1 MYFISNYVINS
12 YYDGLPLSS
21 LHIKRHFLYARHHV
35 TCFKYIFSH
44 LVFIRTL
51 RGGIIPI
58 YR

>member
-1 MYFISNYVINS
+1 MYFISNCIINS

-21 LHIKRHFLYARHHV
+21 LHIKRHFLYARPHV
-35 TCFKYIFSH
+35 TRCKYMFSH

-51 RGGIIPI
+51 RGVIIPI